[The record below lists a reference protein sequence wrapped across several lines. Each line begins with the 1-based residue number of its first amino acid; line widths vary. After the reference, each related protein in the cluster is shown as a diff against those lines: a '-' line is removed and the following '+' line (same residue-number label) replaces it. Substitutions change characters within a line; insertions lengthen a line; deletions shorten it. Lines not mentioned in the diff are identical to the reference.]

1 MPMFTNI
8 LIAVDTSDL
17 AAKAIEEGVT
27 LAQKTGARITA
38 LTVAEPFHTFSMEPG
53 ALEDTREEHEKHMQE
68 QSSKTLL
75 AVSNAAKQAGVA
87 CETVIKEDEHPYQA
101 IVDTAKSRG
110 CDLVVMASHRRHGLD
125 GIIHGSETL
134 KVLNHCDI
142 PVLVG

>member
-1 MPMFTNI
+1 MFTNI
-8 LIAVDTSDL
+8 LIAVDGSDL

-27 LAQKTGARITA
+27 LARKTGARITA
-38 LTVAEPFHTFSMEPG
+38 LTVAEPFHTFTMDPAG
-53 ALEDTREEHEKHMQE
+53 VEDTPEEYKRHTQE
-68 QSSKTLL
+68 QSSRTLS
-75 AVSNAAKQAGVA
+75 AVAAAAEQAGVA
-87 CETVIKEDEHPYQA
+87 CETVVKENEHPYQA

-125 GIIHGSETL
+125 GVLHGSETL